1 MPLKSFIMPGTL
13 HIRIKKEY
21 AGALIEDL
29 IKVNAV
35 EMVEEDTIELNAE
48 QRAALDKE
56 LQAIKSNPDFLLNYN
71 EVKHRFKKP

>member
-1 MPLKSFIMPGTL
+1 MPGTL

-48 QRAALDKE
+48 QRATTTVGL
-56 LQAIKSNPDFLLNYN
+56 ISNSVVLF
-71 EVKHRFKKP
+71 